1 LLLARA
7 HSFLFRLFTG
17 RTAAVCVRLKMSE
30 KVMPSR
36 NTLAIYKGRVKGAE
50 KGHSLLKKKSDAL
63 TIKLR
68 EVLRQI
74 YDVKMTVGTSM
85 KVAYFSLVE
94 VYNSAG
100 SAIKNQIQQDQGPKS
115 AVKVTTATAN
125 TAGVIFATYK
135 KANAEN
141 TQKKLTGISQ
151 GGQQISKSNQVFA
164 KTLDALIELA
174 TLQTTFVTVD
184 AALKITNRRVNALE
198 YVVIPRLQS
207 TVRYII
213 DELDEIDREEFFR
226 LKMVQKKK
234 KIKIEIEEAETKA
247 RAELRGFSPA
257 ADDGAAAAASMLG
270 VDDKDDDLF

>member
-1 LLLARA
+1 
-7 HSFLFRLFTG
+7 
-17 RTAAVCVRLKMSE
+17 MSE

-36 NTLAIYKGRVKGAE
+36 NTLAIYKTRVKGAQ

-74 YDVKMTVGTSM
+74 YDIKVSVGTNM

-100 SAIKNQIQQDQGPKS
+100 VSIKNQIQQDQSSKS
-115 AVKVTTATAN
+115 AVRVSIALN
-125 TAGVIFATYK
+125 NCAGVILPEYK
-135 KANAEN
+135 K
-141 TQKKLTGISQ
+141 TSSDVQKKLTGISQ
-151 GGQQISKSNQVFA
+151 GGQQISRSNQVFA

-174 TLQTTFVTVD
+174 SLQTTFVTVD
-184 AALKITNRRVNALE
+184 AALKVTNRRVNALE
-198 YVVIPRLQS
+198 YVVIPRLQN

-234 KIKIEIEEAETKA
+234 KVKIEIEEAETKA
-247 RAELRGFSPA
+247 RQAARGVVSTA
-257 ADDGAAAAASMLG
+257 KGDSASEQAPSLLG
-270 VDDKDDDLF
+270 QDDKDDDDLF

>member
-1 LLLARA
+1 
-7 HSFLFRLFTG
+7 
-17 RTAAVCVRLKMSE
+17 MSE

-36 NTLAIYKGRVKGAE
+36 NTLAIYKTRVKGAQ

-74 YDVKMTVGTSM
+74 YDIKISVGTNM

-100 SAIKNQIQQDQGPKS
+100 ISIKNQIQQDQAPKS
-115 AVKVTTATAN
+115 AVRVAIGLTN
-125 TAGVIFATYK
+125 TAGVILPVYT
-135 KANAEN
+135 KAGADV
-141 TQKKLTGISQ
+141 QKKLTGISQ
-151 GGQQISKSNQVFA
+151 GGQQITKSNQVFA

-184 AALKITNRRVNALE
+184 AALKVTNRRVNALE
-198 YVVIPRLQS
+198 YVVIPRLQN
-207 TVRYII
+207 TVRYIV

-234 KIKIEIEEAETKA
+234 KVKIELEEAETKA
-247 RAELRGFSPA
+247 RIASRGGAPVSDDSPA
-257 ADDGAAAAASMLG
+257 LSQSQNLLG
-270 VDDKDDDLF
+270 IDDKDDDLF

>member
-1 LLLARA
+1 
-7 HSFLFRLFTG
+7 
-17 RTAAVCVRLKMSE
+17 
-30 KVMPSR
+30 MPSR
-36 NTLAIYKGRVKGAE
+36 NTLAIYKTRVKGAQ

-74 YDVKMTVGTSM
+74 YDVKMSVGTNM
-85 KVAYFSLVE
+85 KTAYFSLVE

-100 SAIKNQIQQDQGPKS
+100 ASIKNQIQQDQGPKS
-115 AVKVTTATAN
+115 AVKVTTGSMN
-125 TAGVIFATYK
+125 TAGVIFTTYK
-135 KANAEN
+135 KASAEN
-141 TQKKLTGISQ
+141 AQKKLTGISQ

-198 YVVIPRLQS
+198 YVVIPRLQN

-213 DELDEIDREEFFR
+213 EELDEIDREEFFR
-226 LKMVQKKK
+226 LKMCQKKK
-234 KIKIEIEEAETKA
+234 KIKIDLEEAEAKA
-247 RAELRGFSPA
+247 RDAARGVSA
-257 ADDGAAAAASMLG
+257 VADRGEASQASSNLLG
-270 VDDKDDDLF
+270 SDDKDDDLF

>member
-1 LLLARA
+1 
-7 HSFLFRLFTG
+7 
-17 RTAAVCVRLKMSE
+17 MSE

-68 EVLRQI
+68 EVLKQI

-115 AVKVTTATAN
+115 AVKVTTSTAN

-141 TQKKLTGISQ
+141 AQKKLTGISQ
-151 GGQQISKSNQVFA
+151 GGQQIAKSNQVFA

-234 KIKIEIEEAETKA
+234 KIKIEIEEAEA
-247 RAELRGFSPA
+247 RARADLRGFKPA
-257 ADDGAAAAASMLG
+257 ADNGAAAAASMLG

>member
-1 LLLARA
+1 
-7 HSFLFRLFTG
+7 
-17 RTAAVCVRLKMSE
+17 MSE

-36 NTLAIYKGRVKGAE
+36 NTLAIYKTRVKGAQ

-74 YDVKMTVGTSM
+74 YDIKISVGTNM

-100 SAIKNQIQQDQGPKS
+100 ISIKNQIQQDQAPKS
-115 AVKVTTATAN
+115 AVRVEIGL
-125 TAGVIFATYK
+125 AGVILPVYTK
-135 KANAEN
+135 KGTEV
-141 TQKKLTGISQ
+141 QKKLTGISQ
-151 GGQQISKSNQVFA
+151 GGQQITKSNQVFA

-184 AALKITNRRVNALE
+184 AALKVTNRRVNALE
-198 YVVIPRLQS
+198 YVVIPRLQN
-207 TVRYII
+207 TVRYIV

-234 KIKIEIEEAETKA
+234 KVKIELEEAETKA
-247 RAELRGFSPA
+247 RIAARGGVPVSEESTA
-257 ADDGAAAAASMLG
+257 SGGASQNLLG
-270 VDDKDDDLF
+270 LDDKDDDLF

>member
-1 LLLARA
+1 
-7 HSFLFRLFTG
+7 
-17 RTAAVCVRLKMSE
+17 
-30 KVMPSR
+30 MPSR
-36 NTLAIYKGRVKGAE
+36 NTLAIYKGRVKAAE

-63 TIKLR
+63 TVKLR

-74 YDVKMTVGTSM
+74 YDVKMNVGTSM

-100 SAIKNQIQQDQGPKS
+100 AAIKNQIQQDQGPKS
-115 AVKVTTATAN
+115 AVKVTTGTSN

-135 KANAEN
+135 KASAESV
-141 TQKKLTGISQ
+141 QKKLTGISQ
-151 GGQQISKSNQVFA
+151 GGQQIAKSNQVFA

-234 KIKIEIEEAETKA
+234 KIKIEIEDAETKA
-247 RAELRGFSPA
+247 RAALRGPA
-257 ADDGAAAAASMLG
+257 PVADAGASASSSLLG

>member
-1 LLLARA
+1 
-7 HSFLFRLFTG
+7 
-17 RTAAVCVRLKMSE
+17 MSE

-36 NTLAIYKGRVKGAE
+36 NTLAIYKTRVKGAQ

-63 TIKLR
+63 TLKLR

-74 YDVKMTVGTSM
+74 YDIKVSVGTNM

-100 SAIKNQIQQDQGPKS
+100 VSIKNQIQQDQAPKS
-115 AVKVTTATAN
+115 AVRVSIEVTN
-125 TAGVIFATYK
+125 CAGVILPLYK
-135 KANAEN
+135 KSSADV
-141 TQKKLTGISQ
+141 QKKLTGISQ
-151 GGQQISKSNQVFA
+151 GGQQITRSNQVFA

-174 TLQTTFVTVD
+174 TLQTSFVTVD
-184 AALKITNRRVNALE
+184 AALKVTNRRVNALE

-207 TVRYII
+207 TVRYIV

-234 KIKIEIEEAETKA
+234 KVKIEIEEAETKA
-247 RAELRGFSPA
+247 RLA
-257 ADDGAAAAASMLG
+257 ARASSSVSDGSSAPEQSQNLLG
-270 VDDKDDDLF
+270 LDDKDDDLF